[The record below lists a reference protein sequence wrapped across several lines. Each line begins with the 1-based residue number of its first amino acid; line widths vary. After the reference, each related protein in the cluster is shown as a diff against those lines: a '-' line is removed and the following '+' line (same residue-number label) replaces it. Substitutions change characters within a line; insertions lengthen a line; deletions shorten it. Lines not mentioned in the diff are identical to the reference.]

1 MDQQEIERGR
11 IAEDYRNSIIA
22 NVEHDEESLCVPND
36 PHLREQYQE
45 RGRQLDENEACLKDQ
60 YAENGCE
67 EQTGLSA
74 DGFRHQAISDYT
86 NEQMSSQEQDAQV
99 AQSYWGESQVTGV
112 AGDAQD
118 VQADYWNSQSAN
130 ENSNAVVE
138 DGNSEQAAMSN
149 DGATATDVGAD
160 STNSVSNENSI

>member
-86 NEQMSSQEQDAQV
+86 NEQMSSQEQDAQD
-99 AQSYWGESQVTGV
+99 AQSYWGESQVAGA

-118 VQADYWNSQSAN
+118 VQADYWNSQNAN
-130 ENSNAVVE
+130 EN
-138 DGNSEQAAMSN
+138 GNTVAENGDSEQADISN
-149 DGATATDVGAD
+149 EGVTEAEVSAD
-160 STNSVSNENSI
+160 ASNSVSNENSI